1 MEWLQRILA
10 CDRRTIARAITAIEN
25 DPARAE
31 SLRGA
36 LAAHLGRAHVVGITG
51 PAGAGK
57 STLVNALVGELLKR
71 GHTVAVVAID
81 PSSPFSGGA
90 VLGDRIRMAENQAN
104 ERVFIRSL
112 ASRGHAGGL
121 STATA
126 QAVDVLDAAGFELI
140 LVETVGAGQSDVA
153 IAKLARTRVVVYP
166 PGLGDEVQALKAGV
180 LEIADI
186 LVVNKADLPGADST
200 ARDLLSVP
208 ARRGIE
214 SKRPVLKTVSTTGD
228 GVAKLVDVDRR
239 APEPRSPKR
248 QRPAAE
254 RYSLGFKQS
263 LNRNRSMRDSSIIL
277 VLALWSSVIA
287 AQPATDSTG
296 AGMPP
301 VVDAKNLYSETAP
314 GKLSPGGCQC
324 TDARVCAQPPIE
336 RCVRDRS
343 GNDESGRQVSG
354 RPQSAACRAVV
365 GPEDAM
371 GRQQRRRPYR
381 RHLDSDR
388 SGYRQARQIDCSRRS
403 VQHVL
408 QSRWALRD
416 HRRRSAQASR
426 FPRRTD
432 DEDAWFVAGARVRR
446 RQSRRLLD

>member
-10 CDRRTIARAITAIEN
+10 GDRRTIARAITAIEN

-36 LAAHLGRAHVVGITG
+36 LGAHLGRAHVVGITG

-71 GHTVAVVAID
+71 GHSVAVVAID

-90 VLGDRIRMAENQAN
+90 VLGDRIRMAEHQAN

-121 STATA
+121 SSATA
-126 QAVDVLDAAGFELI
+126 QVVDVLDAAGFELI
-140 LVETVGAGQSDVA
+140 LVETVGAGQSDVS

-214 SKRPVLKTVSTTGD
+214 NTRPVLKTVSTTGD
-228 GVAKLVDVDRR
+228 GVAKLAD
-239 APEPRSPKR
+239 
-248 QRPAAE
+248 
-254 RYSLGFKQS
+254 
-263 LNRNRSMRDSSIIL
+263 
-277 VLALWSSVIA
+277 VIA
-287 AQPATDSTG
+287 EHA
-296 AGMPP
+296 AGP
-301 VVDAKNLYSETAP
+301 S
-314 GKLSPGGCQC
+314 
-324 TDARVCAQPPIE
+324 AR
-336 RCVRDRS
+336 R
-343 GNDESGRQVSG
+343 
-354 RPQSAACRAVV
+354 
-365 GPEDAM
+365 EDAVN
-371 GRQQRRRPYR
+371 G
-381 RHLDSDR
+381 
-388 SGYRQARQIDCSRRS
+388 QA
-403 VQHVL
+403 
-408 QSRWALRD
+408 A
-416 HRRRSAQASR
+416 
-426 FPRRTD
+426 
-432 DEDAWFVAGARVRR
+432 
-446 RQSRRLLD
+446 